1 MAIDIRPYGRL
12 PVLAVWCFWGT
23 CFYSFLT
30 YQMYGERGR
39 RNRVREY
46 VKTSDVY
53 EGILSIQDRVSF
65 SQHEN
70 RTRSNQGLL
79 SAFECLLWVSRLAI
93 FDLEEAASPALFFS
107 FRF

>member
-46 VKTSDVY
+46 VKNIRCLGGNPVHYRIES
-53 EGILSIQDRVSF
+53 LSLNMKIELGVIKDY
-65 SQHEN
+65 
-70 RTRSNQGLL
+70 
-79 SAFECLLWVSRLAI
+79 
-93 FDLEEAASPALFFS
+93 
-107 FRF
+107 